1 MRDSGA
7 RAHGGTPD
15 RVRAG
20 ALLAL
25 LALGLVA
32 APARGQEETDTDVP
46 YVPTPMAVVRQMLEL
61 AEVGPSDTV
70 YDLGSG
76 DGRIVITAAKEFG
89 ARGVG
94 VEIDPELVEEARA
107 NAREEGVSDRVRFIE
122 GDLFETDFSPATAVT
137 MYLLHSVNLRLRHR
151 LLDELR
157 PGTPLVSHDF
167 GMGDWHADST
177 VRMDSVSA
185 NVLRWTIPAEVAGTW
200 RIRLPGERT
209 LRLEIRQKFQA
220 VRATLHR
227 GRRDS
232 AALRDISLSGNRIR
246 MVLPAGMG
254 SASGSLRLQGR
265 VEEGRMSGRLEG
277 GGEWSARR
285 LRAGS
290 GWPKQPPWPY
300 RNDSLDVGVEEPVL
314 PPPSPLPPEPPG
326 GGGGTRG

>member
-7 RAHGGTPD
+7 RADGRTTA
-15 RVRAG
+15 RLRAG
-20 ALLAL
+20 SLLAV
-25 LALGLVA
+25 LALGLA
-32 APARGQEETDTDVP
+32 AVPARGQEEPDTDVP

-107 NAREEGVSDRVRFIE
+107 NAREEGVSDRVRFVE
-122 GDLFETDFSPATAVT
+122 ADLFETDVSPATAVT

-151 LLDELR
+151 LLDQLR

-167 GMGDWHADST
+167 GMGDWHSDTT

-209 LRLEIRQKFQA
+209 LRLEIRQKFQT

-232 AALRDISLSGNRIR
+232 AAVRDVSLSGDRIR

-254 SASGSLRLQGR
+254 GASGSLRLRGR
-265 VEEGRMSGRLEG
+265 VEDGRMSGRLEG

-314 PPPSPLPPEPPG
+314 PPPSPLPPDPPG
-326 GGGGTRG
+326 GGGGIRG